1 MQLFASDK
9 NNVPISAGQAFR
21 REDYFCLECKKA
33 VRLRGGAHKQL
44 HFYHRTLSHACRQS
58 GKSLLHLSIQLY
70 FQRLLSKEL
79 CRLEHPFPQIGRIA
93 DVAWPQEKLIFEI
106 QCSPISITEVE
117 KRNRDYGLLG
127 YQVVWILHDKRF
139 NKRRLSPAENYLSSH
154 PHYYT
159 NIDHQGK
166 GMIYDQYAHD
176 ENFLRKRKL
185 PSLPVDIAS
194 PIRSLAAKQFPR
206 HILKKREKEWQLAF
220 AGDLYDKWESPSLQ
234 NAILAFDALS
244 QKKASLR
251 KRSLLQKLFRPY
263 RLLFQLLLEKN
274 CD

>member
-9 NNVPISAGQAFR
+9 NNAVISAGQALR

-33 VRLRGGAHKQL
+33 VRLRGGTHKQL
-44 HFYHRTLSHACRQS
+44 HFYHRTLSRACRQS

-70 FQRLLSKEL
+70 LQRLLSKEL
-79 CRLEHPFPQIGRIA
+79 CRIEHPFPQIGRIA
-93 DVAWPQEKLIFEI
+93 DVAWPEEKLIFEI

-117 KRNRDYGLLG
+117 NRNRDYGSLG

-139 NKRRLSPAENYLSSH
+139 NKRRLSPAENSSN

-159 NIDHQGK
+159 NIDYQGK

-185 PSLPVDIAS
+185 PPLSINIAS
-194 PIRSLAAKQFPR
+194 PIRPLITKQFPH
-206 HILKKREKEWQLAF
+206 HILKKREKEWQIAF
-220 AGDLYDKWESPSLQ
+220 AGDIYDRWESPSLQ
-234 NAILAFDALS
+234 KSIATFDALY
-244 QKKASLR
+244 QKSANLP
-251 KRSLLQKLFRPY
+251 KRSFLQKLFRPY